1 MTSHTVNMSIARV
14 PEEVAQFVANPEN
27 LPAWAHGLCKS
38 IAKSG
43 SDWIAETLQG
53 PMKIRFA
60 PKNEFGVLDH
70 YLTNSQGEEI
80 TVPMRV
86 LANGAG
92 SELIFTIFRPPGMSD
107 LQLAHDI
114 GLVQQDFKRLKEL
127 MEHAQ
132 GA

>member
-1 MTSHTVNMSIARV
+1 MSSHTVNVSIGR
-14 PEEVAQFVANPEN
+14 PPDEVAYFVSNPEN
-27 LPAWAHGLCKS
+27 LPAWAHGLCK
-38 IAKSG
+38 ATRKFDG
-43 SDWIAETLQG
+43 DWIAETPQG

-70 YLTNSQGEEI
+70 FLTPSQGDEVY
-80 TVPMRV
+80 VPMRV
-86 LANGAG
+86 LANGTG

-127 MEHAQ
+127 MEHA
-132 GA
+132 